1 MRLINCIFALSSG
14 GSTLRVSAHNR
25 KRNRNRMGEEAN
37 FKYASINSIKRK
49 RECDSSEMHNLASWK
64 REMHCCSKWEFW
76 SLWGWWACY
85 FPTSPIW
92 FICTSADLSG
102 ALVSCRK
109 LGICQVW
116 TGLSSSTFYYFFF
129 FCILPLKKAS
139 CLLWAGT
146 SCQREFSVYSN
157 IFRRPSNFICYGVKQ
172 HLDTESISI
181 IEGDD
186 WGVDWAPEK
195 WEN

>member
-37 FKYASINSIKRK
+37 FKYASINSINRK
-49 RECDSSEMHNLASWK
+49 RECVSSEMHNLASWK

-129 FCILPLKKAS
+129 FVFCHWRRRLVCSELALPVKGNS
-139 CLLWAGT
+139 QFIPT
-146 SCQREFSVYSN
+146 SFGGQATSFVME
-157 IFRRPSNFICYGVKQ
+157 
-172 HLDTESISI
+172 
-181 IEGDD
+181 
-186 WGVDWAPEK
+186 
-195 WEN
+195 